1 MRVSRQRHAVRL
13 TNGPNPPP
21 DEFIHQVV
29 RTVIV
34 HSMIG
39 CDRPSVDGN
48 GRTARALFY
57 WSVLRQKC
65 GLMEFISIER
75 LQGKKGSS

>member
-1 MRVSRQRHAVRL
+1 MRVSRRQHAVRL
-13 TNGPNPPP
+13 TSGPNPPP
-21 DEFIHQVV
+21 
-29 RTVIV
+29 VIV

-39 CDRPSVDGN
+39 CDHPFVDGN
-48 GRTARALFY
+48 GRTARPLFY

>member
-1 MRVSRQRHAVRL
+1 M
-13 TNGPNPPP
+13 
-21 DEFIHQVV
+21 
-29 RTVIV
+29 
-34 HSMIG
+34 HSMIDYG
-39 CDRPSVDGN
+39 HPSVHGN

-65 GLMEFISIER
+65 EPMEFISIER